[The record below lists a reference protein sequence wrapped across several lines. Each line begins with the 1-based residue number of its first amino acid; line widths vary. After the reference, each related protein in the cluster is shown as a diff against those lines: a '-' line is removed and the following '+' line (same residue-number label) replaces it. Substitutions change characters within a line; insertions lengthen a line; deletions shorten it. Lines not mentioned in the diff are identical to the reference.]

1 MRASK
6 ISFRFIQGTVLIF
19 RKPWSIILQ
28 GFRVIAENYK
38 RIYKYFLLQENVN
51 KNGNLQQRCTDL
63 NCLQMVYEIPTFS
76 KF

>member
-38 RIYKYFLLQENVN
+38 RF
-51 KNGNLQQRCTDL
+51 
-63 NCLQMVYEIPTFS
+63 
-76 KF
+76 